1 MGLNFQVSFRK
12 DLYKDTSAIFCI
24 KMHMVF
30 LYLVKPTQQEVGT
43 DDQLLDSTKLIFSL
57 TYISFYNT
65 AI

>member
-30 LYLVKPTQQEVGT
+30 LYPVKPTQVGT

-57 TYISFYNT
+57 TYISFYNK